1 MRVVVVGAGLMG
13 SQIGCEY
20 ALGGHEVVFVAR
32 RPDASTDRID
42 AAFAVA
48 ARAGIVP
55 VDVIRA
61 ARGRAIVVADL
72 DAVEGPVDLVVESVV
87 EDLVPKIAVL
97 RAAASRW
104 PAATLASNTSA
115 LSITAMGDGSGAP
128 ERTIGTHYWNPPL
141 LMPLVEVVKGERT
154 ADRTVEAMR
163 ATLSALGKRPVLV
176 ENDVPGFIWNRLQLA
191 LLREAIWLVE
201 HGVATPATVDEVVR
215 DGLARRWRLTGP
227 FETVALGGPDTFSRI
242 AAHLFPLL
250 SDARDVVDLRRWLD
264 QSPEILDATRRRRDA
279 GLIEELAR
287 ERGNAAVH
295 GPTDDGDDGR

>member
-48 ARAGIVP
+48 TRAEIVP

-61 ARGRAIVVADL
+61 ARGRAMVVADL

-154 ADRTVEAMR
+154 AGCTVEAMR
-163 ATLSALGKRPVLV
+163 ATLRALGKRPVLV

-191 LLREAIWLVE
+191 MLREAIWLVE

-242 AAHLFPLL
+242 ATHLFPLL
-250 SDARDVVDLRRWLD
+250 SDARDAVNLRRWLD
-264 QSPEILDATRRRRDA
+264 QSPEILDATRRQRDA

-287 ERGNAAVH
+287 DRGIAAVH